1 MTLMDSDRVIRI
13 RGEAS
18 PLLPWPA
25 SDVLGDQNSKE
36 NVGDAGSVHGSG
48 A

>member
-1 MTLMDSDRVIRI
+1 MDSDRVIRI

-25 SDVLGDQNSKE
+25 SEAVGDQNAKE
-36 NVGDAGSVHGSG
+36 NVGDAVSVHGSG